1 MNIRGSLLTNG
12 AEWYLKRKP
21 KIFLNSLNGMNL
33 WPIIFLEGSGSR

>member
-21 KIFLNSLNGMNL
+21 NPDKPELNIDDLRL
-33 WPIIFLEGSGSR
+33 KYHIKL